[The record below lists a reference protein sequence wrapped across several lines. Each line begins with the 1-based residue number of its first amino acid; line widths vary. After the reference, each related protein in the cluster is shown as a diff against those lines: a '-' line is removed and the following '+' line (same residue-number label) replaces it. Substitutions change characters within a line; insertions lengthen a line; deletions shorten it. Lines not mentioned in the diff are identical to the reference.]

1 MTTTVTNP
9 DRRALLW
16 AGTSLGLCSLA
27 LPGPLH
33 AVMQDKSKY
42 TGKPFGQLFKPT
54 AGGFGMIGPWGEV
67 RAARLDEGLTPY
79 LIQTANK
86 AGLFDY
92 TGRMP
97 FVSLQGSTGE
107 IRLTPEGIVFGK
119 AKPAPWD
126 KAGVTALKNALKR
139 DRKAMQ
145 SAMQMRSAMATS
157 FAAIAVATKTPP
169 AKQVASGFFSV
180 VEDLGRAATCTTTT
194 VTESV
199 TTLVERT
206 VDKIQTAA
214 QRYAECYDEALT
226 SGACG
231 FTASFNLD
239 AGKLCA
245 AGYCLGKGFIDVVV
259 GVLTIVT
266 EVVEEVIREVT
277 TCTKPL
283 AYLLPSNWDLP
294 DVRLPDL
301 PIKELKLLAKDVTKA
316 LEFIREFSDDLF
328 AFLGPFG
335 KCLVEGKWT
344 INSAPIPF
352 IQGIGIPFGATVCI
366 TAACA
371 RDLAAQ
377 NLVGEA
383 SAAWG
388 GALAALAALSPEFA
402 AAAGPLGVVA
412 APALAAATAA
422 LSPGVIAALLA
433 ILCFIIMALLYASA
447 IAAQLGTFLL
457 TSQIPG
463 LPNVFADGEV
473 CITHPTLALAAI
485 MYATAGGVP
494 AQLVPPIVLG

>member
-1 MTTTVTNP
+1 MTIANP
-9 DRRALLW
+9 DRRAILW
-16 AGTSLGLCSLA
+16 GGTSLGLCTLA
-27 LPGPLH
+27 TAGPLQ
-33 AVMQDKSKY
+33 AMMQAKSKY
-42 TGKPFGQLFKPT
+42 NGKPFGQLFKPT
-54 AGGFGMIGPWGEV
+54 AGGFGMVGPWGEV
-67 RAARLDEGLTPY
+67 RASRLPEGLTPY
-79 LIQTANK
+79 MIQTANK

-92 TGRMP
+92 AGRKP
-97 FVSLQGSTGE
+97 FVTLQGSGQE
-107 IRLTPEGIVFGK
+107 IRLEVDGIIFGK
-119 AKPAPWD
+119 AKPLAWD
-126 KAGVTALKNALKR
+126 KAGVAALKNALKR

-157 FAAIAVATKTPP
+157 FAALAVATKTAPP
-169 AKQVASGFFSV
+169 KEIATGFFGI
-180 VEDLGRAATCTTTT
+180 VEDLGKATTCTTTT
-194 VTESV
+194 ITESV

-206 VDKIQTAA
+206 IDEIQSAA
-214 QRYAECYDEALT
+214 ERYAECYDDALKT
-226 SGACG
+226 GACG

-245 AGYCLGKGFIDVVV
+245 KVYCTAKGFVDVVI

-283 AYLLPSNWDLP
+283 GYLLPSNWDLP
-294 DVRLPDL
+294 DVRMPDL
-301 PIKELKLLAKDVTKA
+301 PMKELKLLAKDVTKA
-316 LEFIREFSDDLF
+316 LAFIKEFSDDLF

-335 KCLVEGKWT
+335 KCLVDGKWT

-371 RDLAAQ
+371 RSLAAQ
-377 NLVGEA
+377 NLAGEA

-388 GALAALAALSPEFA
+388 SALAALAALSPEFA
-402 AAAGPLGVVA
+402 AASGPLGVVA
-412 APALAAATAA
+412 APALAAATTA

-433 ILCFIIMALLYASA
+433 ILCFIIMALIYASA
-447 IAAQLGTFLL
+447 ISAQLGVLIL

-463 LPNVFADGEV
+463 FPNVFSDGEV

-494 AQLVPPIVLG
+494 AQLIPPIVLG